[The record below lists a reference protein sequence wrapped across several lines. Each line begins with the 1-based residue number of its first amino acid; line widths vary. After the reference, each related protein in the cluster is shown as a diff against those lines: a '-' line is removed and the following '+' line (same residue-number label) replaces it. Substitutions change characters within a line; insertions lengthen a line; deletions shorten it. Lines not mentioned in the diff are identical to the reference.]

1 MILTLS
7 HYIFVSWTKFWYDY
21 VIQRMDKIDHSI
33 FELKSK
39 LREFRKAIMG
49 FIGSYNDD
57 TSKQSYDNSP
67 IGRSYMVSRFN
78 V

>member
-1 MILTLS
+1 
-7 HYIFVSWTKFWYDY
+7 
-21 VIQRMDKIDHSI
+21 MDKIDHSI

-57 TSKQSYDNSP
+57 TPKQSYDNSP